1 MNVTV
6 SFQANARQQSNED
19 PTQFGHCQLAHPEG
33 AAIDWDRRSGR
44 GGILA
49 EGVRFELTREQ
60 SPLPVFKTGA
70 LNHSAT
76 LPCQYFR
83 GLQKGPGEQMWTLPP
98 ICHPMG
104 SKFGAMR
111 TRNVLLVQ

>member
-6 SFQANARQQSNED
+6 SFQANAHQQSNED
-19 PTQFGHCQLAHPEG
+19 PTQFDQRQLAHPEG

-49 EGVRFELTREQ
+49 EGVGFEPTRERN
-60 SPLPVFKTGA
+60 PLPVFKTGA

-76 LPCQYFR
+76 LP
-83 GLQKGPGEQMWTLPP
+83 K
-98 ICHPMG
+98 
-104 SKFGAMR
+104 A
-111 TRNVLLVQ
+111 